1 MNAVNVDV
9 VNADGRT
16 VNMAEVRDPQR
27 ELGIFECGRDKS
39 RASKDILLSIQ
50 TVQSKPVMEGGIHI
64 RELSYGWR
72 NTQLFLMVIFLVG
85 ILFMF
90 LLIPTKI
97 QAQIILRLRIGL
109 FEED

>member
-1 MNAVNVDV
+1 
-9 VNADGRT
+9 
-16 VNMAEVRDPQR
+16 
-27 ELGIFECGRDKS
+27 
-39 RASKDILLSIQ
+39 
-50 TVQSKPVMEGGIHI
+50 MEGGIHI